1 MTLVREGCIGAA
13 LHPFALGTLGQG
25 QVLFQLS

>member
-1 MTLVREGCIGAA
+1 MTLMPEGCIGAA
-13 LHPFALGTLGQG
+13 LHPSALGTLGQG